1 MLSVLWNGNS
11 ISTFACQE
19 TLPPGAC
26 SKPKGSRSVTRPVPF
41 VCGRRWPHVARI
53 CPKHKG
59 TWGQNNYHYNRISLH
74 QKSQVPSKQTTRTC
88 LLSTALMGSPPSTD
102 FTRFGLI
109 KGSSTGFKVLKQ
121 ADDLLDTAS

>member
-53 CPKHKG
+53 CSKHKG
-59 TWGQNNYHYNRISLH
+59 TWGQNI
-74 QKSQVPSKQTTRTC
+74 TTTVDGRNP
-88 LLSTALMGSPPSTD
+88 APPGMYET
-102 FTRFGLI
+102 L
-109 KGSSTGFKVLKQ
+109 
-121 ADDLLDTAS
+121 